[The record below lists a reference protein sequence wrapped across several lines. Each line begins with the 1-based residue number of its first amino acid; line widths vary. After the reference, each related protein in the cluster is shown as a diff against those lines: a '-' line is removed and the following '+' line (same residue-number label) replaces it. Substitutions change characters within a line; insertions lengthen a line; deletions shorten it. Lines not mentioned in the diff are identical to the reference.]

1 MKLST
6 AFIGLGVMGYPMAG
20 HLHNNGYDTRV
31 FNRSTTKAEHWKQEF
46 AGATATSPR
55 EAATGADVV
64 FICVG
69 NDQDV
74 RAVFFGP
81 DGVLAGMHKGAI
93 LVDHTTTSAD
103 LALSLASACKE
114 AGCFFLDAPVSGGQ
128 AGAQNGKLT
137 VMCGGDS
144 ETFHRVK
151 PLMESYAQQIQLLG
165 AAGQGQRCKMVNQI
179 CIAGVLNGL
188 SEALLMAKAAG
199 LDINQV
205 VDTLKHG
212 AAGSWQMENRF
223 ITMAQGQFNF
233 GFAIDWMRKDL
244 AICLEQAQAYNIPLP
259 MTQKVDSA
267 YAELQTQGFGR
278 FDTSA
283 LVQSL
288 NSQINLGDLEGA

>member
-6 AFIGLGVMGYPMAG
+6 AFIGTGVMGYPMAG
-20 HLHNNGYDTRV
+20 HLHNNGYNTRV

-46 AGATATSPR
+46 AGGTAASPR
-55 EAATGADVV
+55 EAAAGADVIFV
-64 FICVG
+64 CVG

-74 RAVFFGP
+74 RAVVFGP

-114 AGCFFLDAPVSGGQ
+114 ADCFFLDAPVSGGQ

-144 ETFHRVK
+144 ETFQKVK

-199 LDINQV
+199 LDIHQV

-212 AAGSWQMENRF
+212 AAGSWQMENRL
-223 ITMAQGQFNF
+223 ITMAQGQFDF